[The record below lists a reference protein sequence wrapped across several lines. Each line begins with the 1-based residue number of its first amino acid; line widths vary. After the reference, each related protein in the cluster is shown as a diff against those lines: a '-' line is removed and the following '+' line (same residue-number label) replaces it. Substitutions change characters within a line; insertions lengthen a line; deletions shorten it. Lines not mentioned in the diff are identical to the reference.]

1 MQKNERNPL
10 RFVSKRVSLMHCL
23 LTVALLGIVV
33 RSFFSAVPPRAY
45 PVLSTAGWTGVGP
58 QYAKSRP
65 YQWLANGDLAY
76 VERDPQGAL
85 QVCYQKMDARGP
97 VGVVRH
103 GPHLPLQATAC
114 WFYPSPDEKWIAYL
128 LPDAMNAYQAAV
140 ISADGKTTKMIA
152 PARERF
158 IAWLSDSRSFVT
170 RCDVP
175 HSVLKVHH
183 LGSTRTET
191 IAGHPIS
198 AAPVLM
204 DGGAMGSEFLIGG
217 LLGPSPGLTAS
228 VGDPSIMTLRCF
240 RVSQPDAVSQRWRV
254 PVPTDNDW
262 GRGFVS
268 PDHRQ
273 ILWMTEGQH
282 PSAFT
287 QWSTGLIPS
296 WRNTAKMN
304 WRFFISDLHG
314 NNRHPILTNIA
325 GESYGIEPRWTPDSK
340 HLSYIYGNQLC
351 LVAVE

>member
-1 MQKNERNPL
+1 MQKNQRNTL
-10 RFVSKRVSLMHCL
+10 RFVSKRVSLTLCL

-33 RSFFSAVPPRAY
+33 RSFFSAVPSRAY
-45 PVLSTAGWTGVGP
+45 PVLSTTGWTGVGP

-76 VERDPQGAL
+76 VERDAQGAL

-97 VGVVRH
+97 VGGVRK
-103 GPHLPLQATAC
+103 GPRLPPQAMGC

-128 LPDAMNAYQAAV
+128 LPGPGNAYQAAV
-140 ISADGKTTKMIA
+140 ISADGKTTQIIA
-152 PARERF
+152 SARERF

-175 HSVLKVHH
+175 HSILKVYH
-183 LGSTRTET
+183 LGSTHTET
-191 IAGHPIS
+191 IAGHPTS

-217 LLGPSPGLTAS
+217 LLGPPPGLSATRE
-228 VGDPSIMTLRCF
+228 DPSMMILRCF
-240 RVSQPDAVSQRWRV
+240 RVSQPDAVPQTWRV
-254 PVPTDNDW
+254 RVPTDNEW
-262 GRGFVS
+262 GIGFVS

-273 ILWMTEGQH
+273 ILWMTEGHH
-282 PSAFT
+282 PSSFT

-296 WRNTAKMN
+296 WGNSGKMN
-304 WRFFISDLHG
+304 RRFFISDLRG
-314 NNRHPILTNIA
+314 NHRHRILSNMSE
-325 GESYGIEPRWTPDSK
+325 ESYEIEPRWTPDSK
-340 HLSYIYGNQLC
+340 HLSYIERNHLY